1 MVHGKV
7 NSEEGTSHDNSTIRR
22 VVDIYLRQLSKP
34 LLGNEEALEDLEA
47 FCAECKGNTGNAG
60 KASSSAAKQGGED
73 EAEEVDLDAALATA
87 QAATAEGIESRSLRT
102 SFEQDVAQAV
112 GRGRD
117 EGIWAAWMAYLDYEL
132 TAVPEEGTAG
142 VCAGDVAGA
151 PKGDIEMKEKE
162 APVEAPVADLNDLG
176 DLSKLTVKVLQ
187 KELEDRGLETK
198 GRKAELVERLT
209 KALAGGG
216 EGGGGG
222 EGKEGG
228 GNGDGTFVALVAPH
242 IYQIHG
248 VFERAAPECALSLP
262 FWQKYTAFAD
272 AHLGVAIA
280 VSVHRRAVRNLTWDG
295 GLWTGL
301 MHALE
306 LAHGGVGDEGIY
318 EGKMYGSSAHE

>member
-1 MVHGKV
+1 MVNGKV
-7 NSEEGTSHDNSTIRR
+7 NSDEGASHDNGTIRR

-47 FCAECKGNTGNAG
+47 FCEECRGNAG
-60 KASSSAAKQGGED
+60 NAGNASSSAAKQGGGD
-73 EAEEVDLDAALATA
+73 GGEEVDLDAALATA
-87 QAATAEGIESRSLRT
+87 QASTAEGIESRSLRT

-117 EGIWAAWMAYLDYEL
+117 EGIWAAWTAYLDYEL
-132 TAVPEEGTAG
+132 TAVSEEGTAG
-142 VCAGDVAGA
+142 GDVGDGA
-151 PKGDIEMKEKE
+151 VAPTGDIEMEEKE
-162 APVEAPVADLNDLG
+162 APAADENDLG
-176 DLSKLTVKVLQ
+176 DLSKLTVNTLQ
-187 KELEDRGLETK
+187 KELEDRGLEKK

-209 KALAGGG
+209 EALAGGTGG
-216 EGGGGG
+216 EGT

-242 IYQIHG
+242 IFQIHG

-272 AHLGVAIA
+272 AHLGVTIA

-318 EGKMYGSSAHE
+318 EGTFYGSSAHE